1 MRVRE
6 TALPGVLIVEPLVFR
21 DARGFFVET
30 WHERRYA
37 EAGIRAHFV
46 QDNHSRSIKG
56 TVRGLHWQERRPQAK
71 LVRVVEGEV
80 FDVAVD
86 IRPESGTF
94 GHWVG
99 VRMSANDFT
108 QLYIPAGFAH
118 GFSVT
123 SDVAQVAY
131 KCADYYDPDGERGL
145 IWNDP
150 DIGIAWPDVGE
161 PLLSERDRR
170 HPTLRELFGRGP
182 ARAG

>member
-71 LVRVVEGEV
+71 LVRVIEGEI

-86 IRPESGTF
+86 VRPESGTF
-94 GHWVG
+94 GRWVG

-123 SDVAQVAY
+123 SDVAEVAY